1 MLLSSLCT
9 PIDIV
14 CYGMQRPPTLFGA
27 NTGDCRKPAARV
39 EKPPELQPRSA
50 FAVFAVAN
58 IIAAYFAPIQDCD
71 EVFNYWEPTHY
82 LNHGYGLQTWEYSP
96 EYAIRSWAYTGLHS
110 LWIWF
115 GTMPLKLVL
124 FSANPKVVEFYFL
137 RTTLALVCALCQ
149 SRLYSVVSRTVNPRV
164 AIFFAMALIFSPG
177 MYHAAPAYLPSTFAM
192 YTSMLGFSAFMDWTK
207 GMKTSQGIFW
217 FGLGTTLGW
226 PFAGA
231 LVLPFVAEELILAFV
246 SGEIL
251 DGFRRLFQG
260 GLWSLSALAIQTGL
274 DSFFYKKFTC
284 VPLNIVLYNVFS
296 GGSRG
301 PDIYGVEPWHFY
313 VRNLALNFNIWFL
326 LALAAFPLL
335 LLQHLVLQ
343 KAVSKQ
349 TLLRSVVF
357 VSPFYLWLAI
367 FTAQPHKEERF
378 MYPVYPALAL
388 NAAMSLHILLAN
400 FGSTDPQHL
409 VSKIPAPIKLAVV
422 AVPLL
427 LSFDVGML
435 RTIGTFTAY
444 SAPLSIYQPLHRPG
458 VAQPGDTVCLGKEWY
473 RFPSSF
479 HLPHGVHAKFI
490 KSEFSGLLPGEFS
503 EANVGFGLFPGTWL
517 VPSGM
522 NDENLEDVGKYTD
535 VDRCT
540 FLVDSRLPSAPP
552 TALEP
557 SYISDSE
564 HWEKMKCTSFL
575 DASQTQLLGRL
586 LFIPDLPFV
595 PERLR
600 RKWGDY
606 CLLRRVSGKEG
617 AYA

>member
-1 MLLSSLCT
+1 M
-9 PIDIV
+9 
-14 CYGMQRPPTLFGA
+14 
-27 NTGDCRKPAARV
+27 
-39 EKPPELQPRSA
+39 
-50 FAVFAVAN
+50 
-58 IIAAYFAPIQDCD
+58 
-71 EVFNYWEPTHY
+71 FNYWEPTHY

-96 EYAIRSWAYTGLHS
+96 EYAIRSWTYSALHS
-110 LWIWF
+110 LVIWI
-115 GTMPLKLVL
+115 GTLPLKTLPL
-124 FSANPKVVEFYFL
+124 AKPKVVEFYFL
-137 RTTLALVCALCQ
+137 RVTLATVCALCQ
-149 SRLYSVVSRTVNPRV
+149 SRLYSVISRTINPRV
-164 AIFFAMALIFSPG
+164 AIFFAMALLFSPG

-192 YTSMLGFSAFMDWTK
+192 YTTMLGFSAFMDWTE
-207 GMKTSQGIFW
+207 GMKTTQGVMW
-217 FGLGTTLGW
+217 FGLGATLGW

-231 LVLPFVAEELILAFV
+231 LVLPFVAEEVVLA
-246 SGEIL
+246 SITGEMF
-251 DGFRRLFQG
+251 DAAMRLLQG
-260 GLWSLSALAIQTGL
+260 GMQSLLALGIQTGL
-274 DSFFYKKFTC
+274 DSFFYKTFTC

-313 VRNLALNFNIWFL
+313 IRNLALNFNIWFF

-335 LLQHLVLQ
+335 VVQHFIIQ

-388 NAAMSLHILLAN
+388 NAAISLHILLAN

-422 AVPLL
+422 AVPML
-427 LSFDVGML
+427 LSFNVGML
-435 RTIGTFTAY
+435 RTVGTLTAY
-444 SAPLSIYQPLHRPG
+444 SAPLNVYQPLHNPG
-458 VAQPGDTVCLGKEWY
+458 VAQPSDTVCLGKEWY

-479 HLPHGVHAKFI
+479 SLPHGVHAKFI

-503 EANVGFGLFPGTWL
+503 EARTGFGLFPGTWL

-535 VDRCT
+535 IDHCD
-540 FLVDSRLPSAPP
+540 FLVDSRLPSAVP

-557 SYISDSE
+557 DYISDSSS
-564 HWEKMKCTSFL
+564 WEELKCVPFL
-575 DASQTQLLGRL
+575 DASHTHFLGRL

-595 PERLR
+595 PEIFR

-606 CLLRRVSGKEG
+606 CLLRRRRSVKIDVD
-617 AYA
+617 A

>member
-1 MLLSSLCT
+1 MS
-9 PIDIV
+9 
-14 CYGMQRPPTLFGA
+14 R
-27 NTGDCRKPAARV
+27 
-39 EKPPELQPRSA
+39 KPPELQARSA

-58 IIAAYFAPIQDCD
+58 IVAAFFAPIQDCD

-96 EYAIRSWAYTGLHS
+96 EYAIRSWTYSALHS
-110 LWIWF
+110 LAIWI
-115 GTMPLKLVL
+115 GTLPLKALPL
-124 FSANPKVVEFYFL
+124 AKPKVVEFYFL
-137 RTTLALVCALCQ
+137 RVTLAVICALCQ
-149 SRLYSVVSRTVNPRV
+149 SRLYSVISRTINPRV
-164 AIFFAMALIFSPG
+164 AIFFAMALVFSPG

-192 YTSMLGFSAFMDWTK
+192 YTTMLGFSAFMDWTK
-207 GMKTSQGIFW
+207 GMKTTQGVMW
-217 FGLGTTLGW
+217 FGLGATLGW

-231 LVLPFVAEELILAFV
+231 LVLPFIAEEVLLALFT
-246 SGEIL
+246 GEIFDAAMRIL
-251 DGFRRLFQG
+251 QG
-260 GLWSLSALAIQTGL
+260 GMQSVLALAIQTGL
-274 DSFFYKKFTC
+274 DSFFYKKFAC

-313 VRNLALNFNIWFL
+313 IRNLALNFNIWFF

-335 LLQHLVLQ
+335 IVQQFVIQ

-388 NAAMSLHILLAN
+388 NAAISLHIVLAN
-400 FGSTDPQHL
+400 FGSTDPQHF
-409 VSKIPAPIKLAVV
+409 VSKIPASIKLAVV
-422 AVPLL
+422 AFPLL
-427 LSFDVGML
+427 LSFNVGML
-435 RTIGTFTAY
+435 RTVGTLTAY
-444 SAPLSIYQPLHRPG
+444 SAPLNVYQPLHNPG
-458 VAQPGDTVCLGKEWY
+458 VTQPGDTVCLGKEWY

-479 HLPHGVHAKFI
+479 SLPNGVHAKFI
-490 KSEFSGLLPGEFS
+490 KSEFAGLLPGEFS

-522 NDENLEDVGKYTD
+522 NDENLEDIGKYTD
-535 VDRCT
+535 IDQCS
-540 FLVDSRLPSAPP
+540 FLVDSRLPSAVSTP
-552 TALEP
+552 LEP
-557 SYISDSE
+557 DYISDSS
-564 HWEKMKCTSFL
+564 HWEELTCVPFL
-575 DASQTQLLGRL
+575 DASQTHFLGRL
-586 LFIPDLPFV
+586 LFVPDLPFV

-606 CLLRRVSGKEG
+606 CLLRRKDSAKSSVH
-617 AYA
+617 A